1 MHARTWLIPHDLD
14 ANFRRLFCASGATN
28 LGDGLLLAAGPL
40 YLASLTSSP
49 AAVGA
54 AVFVQQLPW
63 LLFALLSGAVVDRI
77 DRRRLVVF
85 VDMCRATVMAALALG
100 AFFDGVSVA
109 AVYVVLFILGT
120 GETLA
125 DNATSALTVA
135 VVPATRIGHANS
147 RLGVTFTLGNQLVG
161 PPVGALLF
169 SLGSAVPF
177 AVQALM
183 FATGAVLISRV
194 SVHEPVPEDRARTSL
209 TRDIREGL
217 AWLRHNRPMLVM
229 VLSILIMNVAFTAA
243 FATWVLYCT
252 VLLGLTNL
260 QFGLLV
266 TCSALGGLAG
276 PWVHDRVA
284 PRLGYIGI
292 VRAGFIIEGVVH
304 LVLATAPNPWVV
316 AGTMVVFGVHTMVWG
331 AAAVTVR
338 QQVTPTRLLGRVTSV
353 YFMASIGG
361 SAVGAGIGAVIA
373 QGFGLTAAFWA
384 SGAVMLFVAASA
396 WRTLAGLQPPAIR
409 NG

>member
-1 MHARTWLIPHDLD
+1 MHSRTWLIPHDLGP
-14 ANFRRLFCASGATN
+14 NFRRLLYASGATN
-28 LGDGLLLAAGPL
+28 LGDGVLLAAGPL
-40 YLASLTSSP
+40 YLVSLTSSP

-63 LLFALLSGAVVDRI
+63 LLFALLSGAVVDRV

-100 AFFDGVSVA
+100 AFFDNVSVA
-109 AVYVVLFILGT
+109 VVYVVLFILGT

-125 DNATSALTVA
+125 DSATSALTVA
-135 VVPATRIGHANS
+135 VVPATRLGHANS

-183 FATGAVLISRV
+183 FSTGAVLISRIR
-194 SVHEPVPEDRARTSL
+194 VHEPVPEDGARTSL
-209 TRDIREGL
+209 IRDIREGL

-284 PRLGYIGI
+284 PRLGYTGI

-338 QQVTPTRLLGRVTSV
+338 QQLTPTRLLGRVTSV

-361 SAVGAGIGAVIA
+361 SAVGAVIGAVIA

-384 SGAVMLFVAASA
+384 SGVVMLFVAASA
-396 WRTLAGLQPPAIR
+396 WRTLASLQPPTAHE
-409 NG
+409 